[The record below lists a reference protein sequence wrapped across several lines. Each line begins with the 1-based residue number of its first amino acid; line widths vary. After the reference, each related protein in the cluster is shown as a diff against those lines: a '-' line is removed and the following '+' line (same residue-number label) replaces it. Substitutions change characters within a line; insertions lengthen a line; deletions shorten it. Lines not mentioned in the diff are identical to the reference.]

1 MAKRNMSD
9 IIESY
14 LKRFLKES
22 EQIEIKRS
30 DIAERF
36 DCVPSQVNY
45 VINTRFTQAHGYQV
59 ESKRGGG
66 GYIRIVKIHLVD
78 EVEYIDRMIGLIDQQ
93 ISEKDAQNIINTM
106 RQNELI
112 TERESRI
119 MLSLMDNIT
128 LTSITDYEDQLRAYL
143 LKTTL
148 KELRIN

>member
-14 LKRFLKES
+14 LKRFLSES

-78 EVEYIDRMIGLIDQQ
+78 EVDYIDRMIELIDQQ
-93 ISEKDAQNIINTM
+93 IGEKDAQNIINTLM
-106 RQNELI
+106 QDELL
-112 TERESRI
+112 TEREARI
-119 MLSLMDNIT
+119 MLSLVDNQT
-128 LTSITDYEDQLRAYL
+128 LASITDYEDQLRAYL

-148 KELRIN
+148 SELRIN

>member
-14 LKRFLKES
+14 LKRFLSES

-66 GYIRIVKIHLVD
+66 GYIRIVRIQYSDAHDFLMDILNKMPEKMTVSMVQDLMQLMFNEKIV
-78 EVEYIDRMIGLIDQQ
+78 
-93 ISEKDAQNIINTM
+93 
-106 RQNELI
+106 
-112 TERESRI
+112 TEREGNLLLAT
-119 MLSLMDNIT
+119 LSHPVLTDLQRAIL
-128 LTSITDYEDQLRAYL
+128 LTSTIHRLDKMD
-143 LKTTL
+143 
-148 KELRIN
+148 

>member
-14 LKRFLKES
+14 LKRFLSES

-78 EVEYIDRMIGLIDQQ
+78 EVDYIDRMIELIDQQ
-93 ISEKDAQNIINTM
+93 IGEKDAQNIINTLM
-106 RQNELI
+106 QDELL
-112 TERESRI
+112 TEREARI
-119 MLSLMDNIT
+119 MLSLVDNQT
-128 LTSITDYEDQLRAYL
+128 LASITDYEDQLRAYL

>member
-14 LKRFLKES
+14 LKRFLNES
-22 EQIEIKRS
+22 EQLEIKRS

-66 GYIRIVKIHLVD
+66 GYIRIVKIQLVD
-78 EVEYIDRMIGLIDQQ
+78 EVAYIDKMIEIINEQ
-93 ISEKDAQNIINTM
+93 ISEKEALNIINTM
-106 RQNELI
+106 IDDDVI
-112 TERESRI
+112 TQREGRI
-119 MLSLMDNIT
+119 MMALINSQTLS
-128 LTSITDYEDQLRAYL
+128 SITDYEASLRAFF
-143 LKTTL
+143 LKTAL
-148 KELRIN
+148 EQLRIN